1 MPASNFRKAVCAS
14 VRVNKITVADCL
26 EYERIRHIYLDIMRI
41 DSLPGFEWN
50 FTRYKVNVLE
60 VHDWSEV
67 EVSQTGAW

>member
-1 MPASNFRKAVCAS
+1 M
-14 VRVNKITVADCL
+14 ADCL